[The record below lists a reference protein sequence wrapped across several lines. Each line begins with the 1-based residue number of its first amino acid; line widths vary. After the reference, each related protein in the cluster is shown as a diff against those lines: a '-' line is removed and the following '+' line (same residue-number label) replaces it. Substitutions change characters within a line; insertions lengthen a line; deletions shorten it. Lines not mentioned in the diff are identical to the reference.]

1 MRRPVSG
8 PAKGRLALLHVLAG
22 AVLLAAAIGVSA
34 EESGLRLEPAPAHR
48 LDMESLQR
56 GARNYANYC
65 STCHGAQYMRY
76 NRLTD
81 LGLSDKEISENLM
94 FSTDKIGSTMT
105 STISKADGA
114 AWFGTA
120 PPDLSVEA
128 RVRGKDWLYSYLL
141 AFYRDDKAATG
152 WNNLVFNNVS
162 MPHVLWERSG
172 VQRLVET
179 EYDDEE
185 KAEAAVIAAKG
196 LALAER
202 VNEHKYVVKTLALD
216 TPGTMQPVEYKAFVA
231 DLVNY
236 LDYISEPA
244 RNKRINIGIGVLI
257 YLGILLVF
265 AYALK
270 RAYWEDVH

>member
-1 MRRPVSG
+1 MKSMT
-8 PAKGRLALLHVLAG
+8 ALLGIILC
-22 AVLLAAAIGVSA
+22 AVTLGVSA
-34 EESGLRLEPAPAHR
+34 DESGLRLEPAPAHR

-65 STCHGAQYMRY
+65 GTCHSAQYMRY
-76 NRLTD
+76 NRLMD
-81 LGLSDKEISENLM
+81 LGISEDEIRANLM
-94 FSTDKIGSTMT
+94 FATDKLGSTMIA
-105 STISKADGA
+105 SVPKADA
-114 AWFGTA
+114 AAMFGTA

-141 AFYRDDKAATG
+141 GFYRDEKTATG

-179 EYDDEE
+179 EYEDEE

-196 LALAER
+196 LAMAER
-202 VNEHKYVVKTLALD
+202 VNDHKFVVKTLTQD
-216 TPGTMQPVEYKAFVA
+216 QPGTMQQVEYRAFVA

-236 LDYISEPA
+236 LDYMSEPV
-244 RNKRINIGIGVLI
+244 RNKRINIGIVVLI
-257 YLGILLVF
+257 YLGILLIF

-270 RAYWEDVH
+270 QAYWKDIH

>member
-1 MRRPVSG
+1 MKPMT
-8 PAKGRLALLHVLAG
+8 
-22 AVLLAAAIGVSA
+22 AVLGFIALVATLSVSA

-56 GARNYANYC
+56 GARNYASYC
-65 STCHGAQYMRY
+65 GTCHGAQYMRY
-76 NRLTD
+76 NRLMD
-81 LGLSDKEISENLM
+81 LGISEDEIRANLM
-94 FSTDKIGSTMT
+94 YSTDKAGSTMT
-105 STISKADGA
+105 AAMSKADAA

-120 PPDLSVEA
+120 PPDLSVES

-141 AFYRDDKAATG
+141 GFYRDEKTATG

-179 EYDDEE
+179 EYEDEE
-185 KAEAAVIAAKG
+185 KAQAAVIAAKG

-202 VNEHKYVVKTLALD
+202 VNDHKYIVKTLAQD
-216 TPGTMQPVEYKAFVA
+216 QPGTMQPVEYKAFVA

-236 LDYISEPA
+236 LDYMGEPV

-257 YLGILLVF
+257 YLGILLIF

-270 RAYWEDVH
+270 QAYWKDVH

>member
-1 MRRPVSG
+1 MKPMR
-8 PAKGRLALLHVLAG
+8 ALLGFIVLA
-22 AVLLAAAIGVSA
+22 ATLNVSA
-34 EESGLRLEPAPAHR
+34 ESGLRLEPAPAKR
-48 LDMESLQR
+48 LDVESLQR
-56 GARNYANYC
+56 GARNFVNN
-65 STCHGAQYMRY
+65 CHSAQYMRY

-81 LGLSDKEISENLM
+81 FAISEQEIRDNLM
-94 FSTDKIGSTMT
+94 FATDKFGSTMT
-105 STISKADGA
+105 VAMPKADA
-114 AWFGTA
+114 VAWFGAA

-141 AFYRDDKAATG
+141 AFYRDEKAVTG

-162 MPHVLWERSG
+162 MPHVLWKLSG

-179 EYDDEE
+179 EYEDEG
-185 KAEAAVIAAKG
+185 KAEAAVTAAKG

-202 VNEHKYVVKTLALD
+202 INDHKYVVKTLTQEAS
-216 TPGTMQPVEYKAFVA
+216 GTMRPVEYAAFVA

-236 LDYISEPA
+236 LDYIGEPV
-244 RNKRINIGIGVLI
+244 RNERIKIGIGVLI

-270 RAYWEDVH
+270 RAYWKDVH

>member
-1 MRRPVSG
+1 M
-8 PAKGRLALLHVLAG
+8 
-22 AVLLAAAIGVSA
+22 
-34 EESGLRLEPAPAHR
+34 
-48 LDMESLQR
+48 
-56 GARNYANYC
+56 AR
-65 STCHGAQYMRY
+65 STCA
-76 NRLTD
+76 TTAWAD
-81 LGLSDKEISENLM
+81 LGLTDKEISDNLM

-105 STISKADGA
+105 STISKADGRGVVRHGGFRRICRSRRA
-114 AWFGTA
+114 CVARTGYTA
-120 PPDLSVEA
+120 ICS
-128 RVRGKDWLYSYLL
+128 RSN
-141 AFYRDDKAATG
+141 RDDKAATG

-179 EYDDEE
+179 DYDDEE

-196 LALAER
+196 LAVAER
-202 VNEHKYVVKTLALD
+202 VNEHKYIVKTLALD
-216 TPGTMQPVEYKAFVA
+216 APGTMQPVEYKAFVA

-257 YLGILLVF
+257 YLGILLLF

>member
-1 MRRPVSG
+1 M
-8 PAKGRLALLHVLAG
+8 KTMMALLGFV
-22 AVLLAAAIGVSA
+22 VFAATFGVSA

-56 GARNYANYC
+56 GARNFANYC
-65 STCHGAQYMRY
+65 LNCHSAQYMRY

-81 LGLSDKEISENLM
+81 IGISEQEIRDNLM
-94 FSTDKIGSTMT
+94 FATDKLGSTM
-105 STISKADGA
+105 SSAIPKADAA
-114 AWFGTA
+114 AWFGAA

-128 RVRGKDWLYSYLL
+128 RIRGKDWLYSYLL
-141 AFYRDDKAATG
+141 GFYRDEKTVTG

-185 KAEAAVIAAKG
+185 KAEAAGIAAKG

-202 VNEHKYVVKTLALD
+202 VNDHKFVVKTLALD
-216 TPGTMQPVEYKAFVA
+216 TPGTMSPVEYKAFVA

-236 LDYISEPA
+236 LDYISEPV
-244 RNKRINIGIGVLI
+244 RNKRINIGIGALI
-257 YLGILLVF
+257 YLGILLIF

-270 RAYWEDVH
+270 QAYWKDVH

>member
-1 MRRPVSG
+1 MSAV
-8 PAKGRLALLHVLAG
+8 PAEIVNRLACLLLILLGAFAG
-22 AVLLAAAIGVSA
+22 AAVAQ
-34 EESGLRLEPAPAHR
+34 EQEGLRLAPAPVNR
-48 LDMESLQR
+48 LDDESLQR
-56 GARNYANYC
+56 GARDFVNYC
-65 STCHGAQYMRY
+65 LTCHSAKYMRY

-81 LGLSDKEISENLM
+81 LGISEQEIRDNLM
-94 FSTDKIGSTMT
+94 FATDKIGSTMT
-105 STISKADGA
+105 AAMPRGDAA

-120 PPDLSVEA
+120 PPDLSVDA
-128 RVRGKDWLYSYLL
+128 RIRGKDWLYSYLL
-141 AFYRDDKAATG
+141 AFYRDEKTPTG
-152 WNNLVFNNVS
+152 WNNLVFHNVS

-179 EYDDEE
+179 EYEDEE

-202 VNEHKYVVKTLALD
+202 IDDRKYVVKTLALEQ
-216 TPGTMQPVEYKAFVA
+216 TGTMQPVEYKAFVA

-236 LDYISEPA
+236 LDYIGEPV
-244 RNKRINIGIGVLI
+244 RNTRINVGIGVLI
-257 YLGILLVF
+257 YLGILLIF

>member
-1 MRRPVSG
+1 MRPMKKPMR
-8 PAKGRLALLHVLAG
+8 ALLGVVVLA
-22 AVLLAAAIGVSA
+22 VTLTVSA
-34 EESGLRLEPAPAHR
+34 QEAGLRLEPAPAHR

-56 GARNYANYC
+56 GARNFANYC
-65 STCHGAQYMRY
+65 ANCHSAQYMRY

-81 LGLSDKEISENLM
+81 LGIGEQEIRDNLM
-94 FSTDKIGSTMT
+94 FATDKIGATMLA
-105 STISKADGA
+105 TIPKADAA

-128 RVRGKDWLYSYLL
+128 RIRGKDWLYSYLL
-141 AFYRDDKAATG
+141 GFYRDEKTATG

-172 VQRLVET
+172 VQRLIET
-179 EYDDEE
+179 EYEDEE
-185 KAEAAVIAAKG
+185 KAEAALIAAKG

-202 VNEHKYVVKTLALD
+202 VNDHKYVVKTLTQDA
-216 TPGTMQPVEYKAFVA
+216 TGTMQPVEYKAFVA

-236 LDYISEPA
+236 LDYIGEPV
-244 RNKRINIGIGVLI
+244 RNERINIGIGVLI

-270 RAYWEDVH
+270 RAYWKDVH

>member
-1 MRRPVSG
+1 MK
-8 PAKGRLALLHVLAG
+8 ATMALLGFV
-22 AVLLAAAIGVSA
+22 VFAATFGVSA

-56 GARNYANYC
+56 GARNFANYC
-65 STCHGAQYMRY
+65 LSCHSAQYMRY

-81 LGLSDKEISENLM
+81 IGISEQEIRDNLM
-94 FSTDKIGSTMT
+94 FATDKIGSTM
-105 STISKADGA
+105 SAAISKADAA
-114 AWFGTA
+114 AWFGAA

-128 RVRGKDWLYSYLL
+128 RIRGKDWLYSYLL
-141 AFYRDDKAATG
+141 GFYRDEKTVTG

-179 EYDDEE
+179 EYEDEE

-202 VNEHKYVVKTLALD
+202 VGERKFIVKTLAQD
-216 TPGTMQPVEYKAFVA
+216 APGTMSPVEYKAFVA

-236 LDYISEPA
+236 LDYISEPV
-244 RNKRINIGIGVLI
+244 RN
-257 YLGILLVF
+257 
-265 AYALK
+265 
-270 RAYWEDVH
+270 